1 MSKYD
6 KAYLAK
12 RSLETG
18 FIRDNLEKVYRLVDV
33 LQYINT
39 NPLLSEY
46 LVLKGGTAINLTVF
60 NMPRLSVDIDLDFN
74 CICSKSEMLDLRAEI
89 NTDLMQYMEGQGYN
103 LDIDKGKNL
112 LSLDSWVFYYQNS
125 VGNKDNIK
133 IEINYSM
140 RNHILPINKATVNVG
155 FLENTLTVN
164 ALNPI
169 ELFGSKI
176 KALIERTAPRDLYDI
191 YNMLHFGIFDETEQ
205 ELLKKCVI
213 FYLAVGGSKAIS
225 TNISFDS
232 IDNLSFSKI
241 KQTLLP
247 VIRKSEKF
255 DFEVAKAKVKQYL
268 EKLMQF
274 NEQDK
279 AFINNFNS
287 NKYMPELLFDDD
299 SILKNICEHPMA
311 LWKTRVL

>member
-1 MSKYD
+1 MYKYD
-6 KAYLAK
+6 KAFLDK
-12 RSLETG
+12 KSLETG
-18 FIRDNLEKVYRLVDV
+18 FIRDNLEKVYRLADV
-33 LQYINT
+33 LEYINT
-39 NPLLSEY
+39 NPLLCEY

-74 CICSKSEMLDLRAEI
+74 CICSKNKMLELRAEI
-89 NTDLMQYMEGQGYN
+89 NADLMQYMEGQGYY
-103 LDIDKGKNL
+103 LDMDKGKNPM
-112 LSLDSWVFYYQNS
+112 SLDSWVFYYQNS

-155 FLENTLTVN
+155 FLESNIKVN
-164 ALNPI
+164 ALHPI

-191 YNMLHFGIFDETEQ
+191 YNMLRFGIFDESEQ

-225 TNISFDS
+225 TMISFEG

-241 KQTLLP
+241 RQTLLP

-255 DFEVAKAKVKQYL
+255 DFESAKAEVKQYL
-268 EKLMQF
+268 DNLMQLSP
-274 NEQDK
+274 EEK

-287 NKYMPELLFDDD
+287 NKYTPELLFSDKI
-299 SILKNICEHPMA
+299 ILENICEHPMA
-311 LWKTRVL
+311 LWKTRYV